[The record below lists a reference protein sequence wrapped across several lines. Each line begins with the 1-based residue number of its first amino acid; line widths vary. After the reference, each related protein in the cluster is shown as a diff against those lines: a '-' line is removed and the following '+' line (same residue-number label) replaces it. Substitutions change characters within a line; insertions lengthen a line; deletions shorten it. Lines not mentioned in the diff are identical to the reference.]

1 MATWSRGLKDWDP
14 MRDDYNDSMYDPQYA
29 DENIDSGVQLD
40 HSKLYVTNIP
50 QTLSEEGLK
59 FAFTKYGN
67 VIKIHMSRDPKKR
80 YAFVFYESP
89 SEAKLALMKLNK
101 SEPLKLNIAV
111 AHKKTYEQPAK
122 VRSAHPSASYS
133 NNYKDETSSLSSK
146 GNQNTDSH
154 IEMENMENTEDDES
168 LSGVMNPDLNIE
180 FTKLQLRELEVQRR
194 EIQFQKKLLLLNCG
208 KKETN
213 IHSNRT
219 ITADGKI
226 IFKNTIDRP
235 DTAVDATFSGAG
247 DSLKVPG
254 LQRASQPF
262 CLACGGRGELFCA
275 ACGVAPYCSP
285 KCQKSDWVKRHRTVC
300 HNLARTPDQLEASQS
315 EKEEPMH
322 SDPKEITRNHRFS
335 KHQRLQTQA
344 DEDSSGNTD
353 SNRNNKR
360 FERKPQI
367 STRTS
372 VPTSGPLRRPKCLDS
387 DNIETQTDKPAPPE
401 INDTEKLN
409 VVRAPAADRRPN
421 FRPGKGINNSQ
432 KSIGNDAHGTKG
444 EAVQNGDLSQKVQG
458 PKAKPNAQNSIQP
471 PKEQVHKEKTQT
483 APVVIPKIEILPKM
497 YIVATFEVG
506 DTFVLSAEAD
516 AKDCLSRQK
525 GFICIALNTSCEDKY
540 NLLCNDYCTSCNAEP
555 DTYTPRPGDLF
566 SFNNREGGD
575 SWFRARC
582 LNSTSAA
589 LIDACEIASF
599 AAGICKKIPSNYQ
612 DIPEFCCVLDADVS
626 IGDSL
631 LATVVTKL
639 SCESVRVDLQNT
651 STNEKLGLATISRW
665 SPAIEL
671 PIPSGN
677 PIPQVP
683 RPSIKNNSKVILV
696 EASKLDAV
704 YVRSADSNTA
714 RQFNGVVQDAILC
727 AQKGAP
733 LKEPPARGQV
743 VIAKYKDGIFSRAL
757 VQRINALRTKYLLEY
772 IEFGYVEPQTLE
784 TLYPCPDK
792 LSLENQPTVVS
803 CVTVSTEY
811 PDITEPA
818 KEYINKVRDQEL
830 ELILTLA
837 DAQTAPSGSE
847 VSLTLEKNKENFNRQ
862 VVEMCKPGWKV
873 MEQKGTDVVELAP
886 ILYYEMDFVSVP
898 SSGCEFIVLDIG
910 TLFDGL
916 LSGYPSDTPRASYI
930 LDNLPDLMAAYC
942 NSDLGRD
949 PYLPLTN
956 EVCIAQ
962 LPPHEEW
969 FRAVMLEQENG
980 AGGTEAKV
988 AYIDYGNIATV
999 PVSVLRKMVPEFIK
1013 DIPGL
1018 ASTVQIRDFPS
1029 SPTEAMVERA
1039 LEYLQLDDLDR
1050 GRLTIKNCT
1059 KIGKNTYEVDAP
1071 GLIAMMKGK
1080 I

>member
-1 MATWSRGLKDWDP
+1 MATWGSGLKDWDP
-14 MRDDYNDSMYDPQYA
+14 MRDDYNDSMYDSQYP
-29 DENIDSGVQLD
+29 DENVDSGVQLD
-40 HSKLYVTNIP
+40 HHKLYVTNIP

-59 FAFTKYGN
+59 LAFTRYGN

-80 YAFVFYESP
+80 YAFIFYESP

-101 SEPLKLNIAV
+101 SEPLKLNVAI
-111 AHKKTYEQPAK
+111 AHKKTNDQPAK
-122 VRSAHPSASYS
+122 VRSARPSASYS
-133 NNYKDETSSLSSK
+133 NNYRDESSSVSSK
-146 GNQNTDSH
+146 GIYPNTDSH
-154 IEMENMENTEDDES
+154 IEVDNMENTEDDES
-168 LSGVMNPDLNIE
+168 LSGVMNPELDIE

-213 IHSNRT
+213 TISNRT
-219 ITADGKI
+219 VTADGKI

-254 LQRASQPF
+254 LQRASQRL
-262 CLACGGRGELFCA
+262 CLDCGGRGELFCSG
-275 ACGVAPYCSP
+275 CGVAPYCSP
-285 KCQKSDWVKRHRTVC
+285 KCQRSDWVKRHKTVC
-300 HNLARTPDQLEASQS
+300 HNLASFRTPDQLEVNHS
-315 EKEEPMH
+315 EKEETIH
-322 SDPKEITRNHRFS
+322 SDSKEMTRNHRLP
-335 KHQRLQTQA
+335 KHQRLQTQD
-344 DEDSSGNTD
+344 DEDWSRKTESD
-353 SNRNNKR
+353 RNDKR
-360 FERKPQI
+360 FERKPQT

-372 VPTSGPLRRPKCLDS
+372 VPTTGPLRRPKCLDP
-387 DNIETQTDKPAPPE
+387 DILDIQADKPAPSE
-401 INDTEKLN
+401 MNSTEKLN
-409 VVRAPAADRRPN
+409 AVRAPAADRRPN
-421 FRPGKGINNSQ
+421 SRPLKGIDTQ
-432 KSIGNDAHGTKG
+432 KSNGN
-444 EAVQNGDLSQKVQG
+444 G
-458 PKAKPNAQNSIQP
+458 PIAKPNAHNSIQP
-471 PKEQVHKEKTQT
+471 PKRQVHKEKTQT
-483 APVVIPKIEILPKM
+483 APVVIPNIQILPQM

-506 DTFVLSAEAD
+506 DTFLLSVEAD
-516 AKDCLSRQK
+516 VKECLSKQK

-540 NLLCNDYCTSCNAEP
+540 NVLCSDYCVSCEAET
-555 DTYTPRPGDLF
+555 DTYTPKPGELF
-566 SFNNREGGD
+566 SYNNREDEDG
-575 SWFRARC
+575 WFRARC

-589 LIDACEIASF
+589 LIDACQIASF
-599 AAGICKKIPSNYQ
+599 AAGICKKIPSSFQ

-626 IGDSL
+626 IGDQLSATIVSK
-631 LATVVTKL
+631 LA
-639 SCESVRVDLQNT
+639 CESVRVDLRNA
-651 STNEKLGLATISRW
+651 STNEKLGHATISRW
-665 SPAIEL
+665 SPDIDL
-671 PIPSGN
+671 PLQTGN

-683 RPSIKNNSKVILV
+683 RPSIKNNSRVILI

-704 YVRSADSNTA
+704 YIRSADSNTA
-714 RQFNGVVQDAILC
+714 RQFNGAVQEAILC
-727 AQKGAP
+727 GQKGTP

-757 VQRINALRTKYLLEY
+757 VQRINATRTKYLLEY

-818 KEYINKVRDQEL
+818 KEYINKVRDEEL

-837 DAQTAPSGSE
+837 DAETAPSGGE
-847 VSLTLEKNKENFNRQ
+847 VSLTLEKNKENFNRK
-862 VVEMCKPGWKV
+862 VVEMCKPGWKL
-873 MEQKGTDVVELAP
+873 MELKGTDVVELAP
-886 ILYYEMDFVSVP
+886 IMYYEIDYVSVP
-898 SSGCEFIVLDIG
+898 ASGCDFIVLDIG
-910 TLFDGL
+910 TLFAGL
-916 LSGYPSDTPRASYI
+916 LSGYPSDTPRASFI

-942 NSDLGRD
+942 DSDLGRD

-956 EVCIAQ
+956 EICIAK

-999 PVSVLRKMVPEFIK
+999 PISVLRKMVPEFVN

-1018 ASTVQIRDFPS
+1018 ASTVQIRDFPA

-1039 LEYLQLDDLDR
+1039 LEYLQLDEFDR

-1071 GLIAMMKGK
+1071 GLIAMMNGK
-1080 I
+1080 L